1 MDQIDSKDLQ
11 GEAVNDAS
19 NTDTGS
25 RDKAD
30 STESVVNIATE
41 KKDLNNKPMKKRKN
55 YLGLGCGLG
64 AIFTLILLAAGVFGG
79 MYIYPTINR
88 WFDERGVVLFPSQNE
103 IVDGNSDN
111 KASTSTT
118 VIGSDEEA
126 IINVVKENSD
136 SVVSIAITQ
145 LEFSPD
151 SGVVNQSSNIGSGF
165 IVDSEGLI
173 ITNQHVVSD
182 TSSNYIVIT
191 PGGDEYKV
199 KEILRDDLNDVAL
212 LKIDADRL
220 VPLKLGDSSKLL
232 VGQRV
237 IAFGTPLGEFAGSV
251 TTGIVSGLNR
261 SVTTG
266 ARSFFGVSK
275 TFEDVIQTD
284 AAINPGNSGGPL
296 FNLRG
301 EVIGVN
307 FATSSGADNISFALP
322 INRVK
327 SRLDEYRKFGK
338 FVKPYIGIEYQ
349 IITEANAASFS
360 DIVPGAFIRNVIPG
374 SPAEKAGLENGDIIT
389 KVGDDEV
396 DTLFAFLLQQ
406 YKVGDEVKM
415 TVWNN
420 GKVRTVTVTLG
431 EAE

>member
-1 MDQIDSKDLQ
+1 MDQIDSKETKMPSSSSSAENKQ
-11 GEAVNDAS
+11 PQP
-19 NTDTGS
+19 
-25 RDKAD
+25 D
-30 STESVVNIATE
+30 SSSKITLLKEGR
-41 KKDLNNKPMKKRKN
+41 MKKRKG
-55 YLGLGCGLG
+55 YAGLGCAMGS
-64 AIFTLILLAAGVFGG
+64 IFTLILLTVGVIGG
-79 MYIYPTINR
+79 MYVYPSFNN
-88 WFDERGVVLFPSQNE
+88 WLDDRGVVLFPSQSQTL
-103 IVDGNSDN
+103 DGGSTDTN
-111 KASTSTT
+111 KSSSSTVVS
-118 VIGSDEEA
+118 SDEES
-126 IINVVKENSD
+126 IINVVKENSE
-136 SVVSIAITQ
+136 SVVSVAITQ

-151 SGVVNQSSNIGSGF
+151 SGVINQNSNIGSGF
-165 IVDSEGLI
+165 IVDGNGLI

-182 TSSNYIVIT
+182 TASNYVVIT
-191 PGGDEYKV
+191 SDSKEYKV
-199 KEILRDDLNDVAL
+199 KEILRDDLNDIAL
-212 LKIDADRL
+212 LKIDAEGL
-220 VPLKLGDSSKLL
+220 KPLTLGDSSAIL

-237 IAFGTPLGEFAGSV
+237 VAFGTPLGEFAGSV

-266 ARSFFGVSK
+266 TGSFFGVSK

-296 FNLRG
+296 LNLSG
-301 EVIGVN
+301 EVIGIN

-360 DIVPGAFIRNVIPG
+360 DIVPGAFIRNVVPG
-374 SPAEKAGLENGDIIT
+374 SPAEKAGLKNGDIIT
-389 KVGDDEV
+389 KVGDEQV

-406 YKVGDEVKM
+406 YKVGDKVDM

-420 GKVRTVTVTLG
+420 NKARTVTVTLG